1 MGRLIVF
8 VVLVAVAG
16 AAVGARLTDI
26 QVTSRA
32 AYVAYGAD
40 QRDGFRTLPAGRGAI
55 YDRHGQAFALSLP
68 EPNVVA
74 DPLSINDPVDAARRL
89 APVLEIDE
97 ATLIEKLSA
106 GPSRYQV
113 LAATVT
119 PDVAG
124 AVGGLDL
131 AGITLEDHFV
141 RQNPSGDLAR
151 AVVGRTHADGLVDA
165 EGRQGLTGVE
175 AAFEE
180 ELRGTPGE
188 RWYER
193 DPDGNT
199 IAGTPERTQPAR
211 PGTDLHLTLDQSLQY
226 ATEQALVE
234 QVEATGASQAMAIIA
249 HPSTGEVL
257 AMASVADDGDGT
269 ITSTDDNR
277 SVATVFEPGSVNKVI
292 TVAGALEEG
301 LVGPDTVHQ
310 VPDRIQ
316 VADHLFTDHEPHAT
330 EDWTTTDILV
340 TSSNVGTIQLAQA
353 LGSEKIDAYLRDFGF
368 GSASGG
374 FPGEVNGLLLP
385 LDDWS
390 GTSIGAIPLGQGI
403 SVTALQMLGA
413 YNVIANDGIYVPPTL
428 VAATDSGTG
437 KAPSVPAP
445 GRRVLSTET
454 ATAVRHMLAKVVTD
468 GTGVRAG
475 VPGYVAFGKTGT
487 ARIPQF
493 GGDDEDAYKDADGQY
508 HYESSFVGGIDG
520 ADLSIIVTVQNAE
533 TSIYGSELA
542 APVFAD
548 LASLALRREQ
558 IPPPALLE
566 DAQAGV
572 PELSASARE
581 VEGEDPGPISPATQ
595 G

>member
-1 MGRLIVF
+1 M
-8 VVLVAVAG
+8 VLVAVACAG
-16 AAVGARLTDI
+16 IGARLTDV
-26 QVTSRA
+26 QLTNRA

-40 QRDGFRTLPAGRGAI
+40 QRDGFRSLPAGRGAI
-55 YDRHGQAFALSLP
+55 YDRHGQAFALSVP

-74 DPLSINDPVDAARRL
+74 DPVSIDEPAVVAQSL
-89 APVLEIDE
+89 APVLDIDE
-97 ATLIEKLSA
+97 ATLVEQLSA
-106 GPSRYQV
+106 RPSRYQV
-113 LAATVT
+113 LAPTVST
-119 PDVAG
+119 DVAA
-124 AVGGLDL
+124 AVAALDL
-131 AGITLEDHFV
+131 TGIDLEDQFV

-151 AVVGRTHADGLVDA
+151 AVVGHTYGDGLVDT

-175 AAFEE
+175 AAFED

-188 RWYER
+188 RWFEK

-199 IAGTPERTQPAR
+199 IAGTPERTEPAR
-211 PGTDLHLTLDQSLQY
+211 PGTDLYLTLDQSLQY
-226 ATEQALVE
+226 ATEEALVE
-234 QVEATGASQAMAIIA
+234 QVKATGATQAMAIIA

-257 AMASVADDGDGT
+257 AMASVADAGEGT
-269 ITSTDDNR
+269 VTTTGDNR
-277 SVATVFEPGSVNKVI
+277 AVASVFEPGSVNKVI

-301 LVGPDTVHQ
+301 LTGPDTVHQ

-316 VADHLFTDHEPHAT
+316 VADHLFTDHEPHPT

-340 TSSNVGTIQLAQA
+340 TSSNVGTVQLAQQ
-353 LGSEKIDAYLRDFGF
+353 LGPERIDSYLRDFGF

-403 SVTALQMLGA
+403 SVTALQMLAA
-413 YNVIANDGIYVPPTL
+413 YNVIANDGVYVPPTL
-428 VAATDSGTG
+428 MVGTDAGSGTVPD
-437 KAPSVPAP
+437 APAP
-445 GRRVLSTET
+445 GRQVLSAET
-454 ATAVRHMLAKVVTD
+454 AIAVRHMLAKVVTD
-468 GTGVRAG
+468 GTGTRAE

-493 GGDDEDAYKDADGQY
+493 GGDADDAYKDAEGKY

-520 ADLSIIVTVQNAE
+520 ADLSIIVTVQDAE

-548 LASLALRREQ
+548 LAALALRRDQ
-558 IPPPALLE
+558 VPPPALLE
-566 DAQAGV
+566 DARADV

-581 VEGEDPGPISPATQ
+581 VQGEDPGPIDPATQ